1 MRLWKRNCWSL
12 AVIVLLILIS
22 INLAVAKNIS
32 LEFPQK
38 AYFGEEFQTKVFLR
52 EFPEDTYSIK
62 LDILTEQNRIAQI
75 YNPTTGKYQSTY
87 YYINY
92 IFEPKQDGVLL
103 KINITKKYQGEADI
117 DIKIRDSKG
126 KVDELNGY
134 KINISIRDINKSV
147 NQTEAEVKN
156 VVVNEKVD
164 KEIEENKTINKTLE
178 KQDEKTE
185 IIKAEEI
192 EQDEQKIEQL
202 ADKTNNTSIIYLN
215 EESKDIKEQNESK
228 ILFKSSNQKI
238 REYAIIGFV
247 FFCIV
252 LVILIII
259 ERKNES
265 NN

>member
-12 AVIVLLILIS
+12 AVIALLILIL
-22 INLAVAKNIS
+22 INLAEAKNIS
-32 LEFPQK
+32 LEFPQE

-52 EFPEDTYSIK
+52 EFPVDTYSIK

-164 KEIEENKTINKTLE
+164 KEIEENKTINEALE
-178 KQDEKTE
+178 KQDEKSE
-185 IIKAEEI
+185 IIKDEKI
-192 EQDEQKIEQL
+192 EQEIEQL

-215 EESKDIKEQNESK
+215 KESKDIKEQNESK
-228 ILFKSSNQKI
+228 ILFKSNNQKI

>member
-12 AVIVLLILIS
+12 AVIALLILIL
-22 INLAVAKNIS
+22 INLAEAKNIS
-32 LEFPQK
+32 LEFPQE

-52 EFPEDTYSIK
+52 EFPVDTYSIK

-164 KEIEENKTINKTLE
+164 KEIEENKTINEALE
-178 KQDEKTE
+178 KQDEKSE
-185 IIKAEEI
+185 IIKDEKI
-192 EQDEQKIEQL
+192 EQEIEQL

-215 EESKDIKEQNESK
+215 KESKDIKEQNESK